1 MRKKVSGLVT
11 VRAISGT
18 YVVFLAFNMRE
29 SDAKGLMGFAIQR
42 TDLTENETI
51 WLRGNKTFASIRP
64 STGIEDASSH
74 EHPFQAFQW
83 ADYSAKPGY
92 RYRYRIVPMY
102 GSPGALTEKAAT
114 SVTIATEPL
123 AGHRHEIHFNRG
135 AIASQAFT
143 QTFSG
148 AHTRRGRRACL

>member
-1 MRKKVSGLVT
+1 MRKKVSGFVT

-18 YVVFLAFNMRE
+18 YVVLLAFDMKE
-29 SDAKGLMGFAIQR
+29 ADAYGLMGFAIQR

-83 ADYSAKPGY
+83 ADYVAKP
-92 RYRYRIVPMY
+92 RF
-102 GSPGALTEKAAT
+102 K
-114 SVTIATEPL
+114 
-123 AGHRHEIHFNRG
+123 FNARKCG
-135 AIASQAFT
+135 C
-143 QTFSG
+143 G
-148 AHTRRGRRACL
+148 VERLLL

>member
-1 MRKKVSGLVT
+1 MRRKSSGLVT

-18 YVVFLAFNMRE
+18 HVIFLAFSMKE

-42 TDLTENETI
+42 TDLTDDETI

-92 RYRYRIVPMY
+92 RYRYRVIPMY
-102 GSPGALTEKAAT
+102 GKAGALTQR
-114 SVTIATEPL
+114 SI
-123 AGHRHEIHFNRG
+123 
-135 AIASQAFT
+135 
-143 QTFSG
+143 
-148 AHTRRGRRACL
+148 C